1 MELSMLDSIST
12 TLAGWILWLHGVL
25 WERGGGSWSWSCCWC
40 LWCACV
46 CVAAGVPATAAGG
59 LEATAATAGHAE
71 HTGNH
76 RASHRPRSTCAIWC
90 PPPQLPP
97 FVFPFS
103 SCLSSL
109 MSCLGSE
116 VVGRQAFF
124 HNILQW
130 SIVEVEM
137 LLPHARIQTCQG
149 FPLLFLEVVR
159 I

>member
-1 MELSMLDSIST
+1 MT
-12 TLAGWILWLHGVL
+12 
-25 WERGGGSWSWSCCWC
+25 SWSAVGKGRRE
-40 LWCACV
+40 LKLKLLLMFVV

-76 RASHRPRSTCAIWC
+76 RASHRPRSTCASGALL
-90 PPPQLPP
+90 PQLPP

-109 MSCLGSE
+109 MTCLGSE
-116 VVGRQAFF
+116 VVEWQAFF
-124 HNILQW
+124 HNMLKW

-137 LLPHARIQTCQG
+137 MLPQARIQTCQG

-159 I
+159 VQLWMLYLLPGSPLF